1 MKKLKTKKSKFPVDP
16 LSKNLSGLFGKG
28 KWIKFNELFKLRPK
42 NKTNTIRIS
51 QDLLD
56 EIKKLAKREDTN
68 YQKLIRETLID
79 LVIRKA
85 S

>member
-1 MKKLKTKKSKFPVDP
+1 ME
-16 LSKNLSGLFGKG
+16 KG
-28 KWIKFNELFKLRPK
+28 KWVRLSDLFQLQPK
-42 NKTNTIRIS
+42 NKTITLRIS
-51 QDLLD
+51 EDLLN
-56 EIKKLAKREDTN
+56 EIKKLAKRKDTN

>member
-1 MKKLKTKKSKFPVDP
+1 MRGKKFKKKPKDP
-16 LSKNLSGLFGKG
+16 LDRDLSFIMEKG
-28 KWIKFNELFKLRPK
+28 KWVRLSDLFQLQPK
-42 NKTNTIRIS
+42 NKTITLRIS
-51 QDLLD
+51 EDLLN
-56 EIKKLAKREDTN
+56 EIKKLAKRKDTN